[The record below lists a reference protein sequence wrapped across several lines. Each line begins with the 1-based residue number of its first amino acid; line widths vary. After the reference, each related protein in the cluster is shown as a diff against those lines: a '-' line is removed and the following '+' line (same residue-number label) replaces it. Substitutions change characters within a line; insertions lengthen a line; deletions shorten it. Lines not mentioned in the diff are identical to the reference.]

1 MDQALK
7 ILLLEDNVYDA
18 ELIERELHKAKLNF
32 KTERVDTRQELLDII
47 PAFEPDLIISDFNMP
62 QLNALEALELLKEN
76 NYKIPFILV
85 TGSQTEEVAVDCIR
99 QGANDYIL
107 KYSLTRLPSAIENV
121 LKNHEIE
128 KEKLKAEKQL
138 KQSEERYR
146 FVVENIKEVIF
157 QTNEDGEFT
166 FLNSAWAKI
175 TGYTNLESL
184 QKPLTRFLHPD
195 DRIKVFSL
203 YQQLWHNESI
213 DKKYEVRFEAKNG
226 QELWF
231 EINPQILYD
240 QDHNIIGTFGSLR
253 DITGQKRSERRLKAS
268 LEEKNILLK
277 EVYHRVKNNLQ
288 VIASMLS
295 IQNMYLEDEKMK
307 KILEDS
313 QNRIFSIAL
322 VHQKL
327 YASNDLSSISVEDYF
342 KELVGQIAGL
352 YNDDQVEMAL
362 DIEHIKL
369 DIDTIMPM
377 GLITNEIITNSFKYA
392 FRGVESPQID
402 LKIVHNKRNQ
412 IVFQIGDNGRGFQ
425 ETPDIERPQS
435 LGMQLINLLGSQ
447 LNAELTLENKDGV
460 VYTFVFTAK
469 NAK

>member
-1 MDQALK
+1 
-7 ILLLEDNVYDA
+7 
-18 ELIERELHKAKLNF
+18 
-32 KTERVDTRQELLDII
+32 
-47 PAFEPDLIISDFNMP
+47 
-62 QLNALEALELLKEN
+62 
-76 NYKIPFILV
+76 
-85 TGSQTEEVAVDCIR
+85 
-99 QGANDYIL
+99 
-107 KYSLTRLPSAIENV
+107 
-121 LKNHEIE
+121 
-128 KEKLKAEKQL
+128 
-138 KQSEERYR
+138 
-146 FVVENIKEVIF
+146 
-157 QTNEDGEFT
+157 
-166 FLNSAWAKI
+166 
-175 TGYTNLESL
+175 
-184 QKPLTRFLHPD
+184 
-195 DRIKVFSL
+195 
-203 YQQLWHNESI
+203 
-213 DKKYEVRFEAKNG
+213 
-226 QELWF
+226 
-231 EINPQILYD
+231 
-240 QDHNIIGTFGSLR
+240 
-253 DITGQKRSERRLKAS
+253 
-268 LEEKNILLK
+268 
-277 EVYHRVKNNLQ
+277 
-288 VIASMLS
+288 MLS

-412 IVFQIGDNGRGFQ
+412 IVFQIGDNGIGFQ

-447 LNAELTLENKDGV
+447 LNAELTLENRNGV
-460 VYTFVFTAK
+460 VYTFIFTAK